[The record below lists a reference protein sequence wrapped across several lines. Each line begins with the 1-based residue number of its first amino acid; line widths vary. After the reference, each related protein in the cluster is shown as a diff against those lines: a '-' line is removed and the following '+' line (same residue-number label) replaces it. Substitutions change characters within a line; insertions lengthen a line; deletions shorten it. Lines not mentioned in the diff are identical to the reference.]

1 MEIMSTNVTNSTRC
15 RGKTRKNPIYFGVQI
30 LKVYIMFLL
39 KNVEKFAQCGQKH
52 KKLDFFGINVIMSA
66 NRKIKVYL
74 IVTI

>member
-15 RGKTRKNPIYFGVQI
+15 RGKTLKTPIYFGVRI

-39 KNVEKFAQCGQKH
+39 KNVEKFGQSGQKH
-52 KKLDFFGINVIMSA
+52 KKLDFFGINVIMGA
-66 NRKIKVYL
+66 NREIKVYP